1 VLASSARR
9 KPALSVSL
17 LTRFWRSR
25 VVVALMPASHG
36 SAGGQRFPL
45 ERFRELVAE
54 ALDSLPRSIQPYL
67 ENVAVVV
74 EDEPGDEVLRDLGL
88 APEVDTLFGLYS
100 GTPVGLAGA
109 SPTALPDHIAIYYL
123 PLTDEYD
130 DEYHLRREIRRTV
143 VHEIGHHFGFSDK
156 RLREMGY

>member
-1 VLASSARR
+1 MSGCDRHRAGPPARPR
-9 KPALSVSL
+9 KP
-17 LTRFWRSR
+17 
-25 VVVALMPASHG
+25 
-36 SAGGQRFPL
+36 RFPL

-54 ALDSLPRSIQPYL
+54 ALDSLPASVQPYL

-74 EDEPGDEVLRDLGL
+74 EDEPDDETIRSVGL
-88 APEVDTLFGLYS
+88 DPEVDTLFGLYH
-100 GTPVGLAGA
+100 GVPVGQRGA
-109 SPTALPDHIAIYYL
+109 SHSALPDHVAIYYL

-143 VHEIGHHFGFSDK
+143 VHEIGHHFGFDDR

>member
-1 VLASSARR
+1 
-9 KPALSVSL
+9 
-17 LTRFWRSR
+17 
-25 VVVALMPASHG
+25 MPARDSHRG
-36 SAGGQRFPL
+36 RPGRAGRDKPRFPL

-54 ALDSLPRSIQPYL
+54 ALDSLPASIQPYL

-74 EDEPGDEVLRDLGL
+74 EDEPDAETIASVGL
-88 APEVDTLFGLYS
+88 DPEKDTLFGLYH
-100 GTPVGLAGA
+100 GTPLGERGA
-109 SPTALPDHIAIYYL
+109 NHPALPDHIAIYYL

-143 VHEIGHHFGFSDK
+143 VHEIGHHFGFDDR